1 MALKRRQIGS
11 GSIVSRVEALESRQ
25 LLSATLVEIT
35 IPVTAPV
42 KAVHKV
48 AKPKVTKPKP
58 AAKPAVKT
66 KSSSG
71 EEHATIGYQAFA
83 G

>member
-1 MALKRRQIGS
+1 MALKRRQIGA
-11 GSIVSRVEALESRQ
+11 GSMLSRMEALESRQ

-35 IPVTAPV
+35 IPVTTPV
-42 KAVHKV
+42 KV
-48 AKPKVTKPKP
+48 AHKVTKPKP
-58 AAKPAVKT
+58 AHKTVKAKS
-66 KSSSG
+66 SSSG

>member
-11 GSIVSRVEALESRQ
+11 RSITSRVEALESRQ

-35 IPVTAPV
+35 IPVITPPKV
-42 KAVHKV
+42 VH
-48 AKPKVTKPKP
+48 KVTKPKVVH
-58 AAKPAVKT
+58 AHKAVKI
-66 KSSSG
+66 KSTSG
-71 EEHATIGYQAFA
+71 EEHANIGYEAFA